1 MREAIAGRKP
11 LAFVY
16 SGAARVVHPHRLGV
30 SAAGKTLL
38 RAWEVSKAGALT
50 GGNVPGEPARP
61 ACRQT
66 DPAGGQWKLYSLAK
80 FRAPRVLFENAPFPQ
95 APGYTPADKALRT
108 LLAEV
113 PYQAQQ
119 PPHKD

>member
-1 MREAIAGRKP
+1 M
-11 LAFVY
+11 
-16 SGAARVVHPHRLGV
+16 VHCRRI
-30 SAAGKTLL
+30 KTYHDFKASHVFELTALL

-80 FRAPRVLFENAPFPQ
+80 LRAPRVLFENAPFPQ

-119 PPHKD
+119 PPYKD